1 MRRIIPTSRAT
12 EPSRLPGGHRNPHP
26 LGGARTTPWRAQP
39 TTDEQIAVLLIAA
52 PVFGLLSGVT
62 AVLTPIVTRTYFD
75 KTSIAASMS

>member
-1 MRRIIPTSRAT
+1 MFAWAQAGVAVSWIISGIIVA
-12 EPSRLPGGHRNPHP
+12 
-26 LGGARTTPWRAQP
+26 